1 MVDFEGKQVGC
12 CLDGLFLSIFF
23 YSGLLLLQGERS
35 KAFHPSENII
45 ESVEFAGTTTNRV
58 DFDEKEVSA

>member
-1 MVDFEGKQVGC
+1 M
-12 CLDGLFLSIFF
+12 LFRWLIFKHFF